1 MNFKA
6 YLSESFA
13 FARKAFLG
21 DPARS
26 VILLLLGLSMG
37 FFFSA
42 KNIVPQ
48 PGHFRICWQI
58 VYSWWVWGI
67 LLIVFWL
74 TYTLFEGYQVR
85 IFRGSADPPSFDKG
99 MSLIKEGVLAEIL
112 VLIWSVPAFV
122 WIFVSSS
129 LPVLI
134 VLLVLPALIY
144 PVSLYL
150 YANSGIFKEGIHIP
164 KILSTI
170 QKTGWGKY
178 LAAWGIVLMCFLMV
192 MAVNLLLRIFLVLV
206 PLVPAVLTFAI
217 KYGFFG
223 YSIAFFHVLSTRIF
237 TKVLKGAG
245 EKEVSVDPRQ
255 PGSGPSVS

>member
-1 MNFKA
+1 MNLKA
-6 YLSESFA
+6 LLSDSFA
-13 FARKAFLG
+13 FTRKSFFG

-26 VILLLLGLSMG
+26 IVFLWLGLSMG

-42 KNIVPQ
+42 KNIIPQ

-74 TYTLFEGYQVR
+74 TYTLIEGYQVR
-85 IFRGSADPPSFDKG
+85 VFRGSVDPPSFG
-99 MSLIKEGVLAEIL
+99 QGQILIKEGILAELLIL
-112 VLIWSVPAFV
+112 ILSMPAFV
-122 WIFVSSS
+122 WMFISSS

-134 VLLVLPALIY
+134 VLLAFPAFAY

-150 YANSGIFKEGIHIP
+150 YANSGNFWDGLRFP
-164 KILSTI
+164 KILSAV
-170 QKTGWGKY
+170 QKTGWGNY
-178 LAAWGIVLMCFLMV
+178 LAAWCIVVVCFLIV
-192 MAVNLLLRIFLVLV
+192 IAFNAVLRIFLVLV
-206 PLVPAVLTFAI
+206 PSVPAVLTFII

-245 EKEVSVDPRQ
+245 ENDGR
-255 PGSGPSVS
+255 GSLV